1 MVGDQKCELA
11 SDLRFDSNAI
21 IRACPGQKMAQPPH
35 FATTKRYIDAM
46 NRCHLPFLLIC
57 LCLQYGCTREP
68 PPRSV
73 SELMDD
79 RLLLEAALVRCTK
92 DRAATRYEVECVNAR
107 EAVKQI
113 EAKEEANRRS
123 ELEAQSQRKRDALRR
138 TQQAAAAAR
147 RRVAEA
153 EKQRQEAEYLA
164 QFGVPPDGTDGEAE
178 PGANIPMAVIPEA
191 ADETVAED
199 TYFETPYEETTIAE
213 PPATD
218 GDKATATETSD
229 ENDTDLG
236 SIRDELRRRNDESEN

>member
-1 MVGDQKCELA
+1 
-11 SDLRFDSNAI
+11 
-21 IRACPGQKMAQPPH
+21 MAQTPH
-35 FATTKRYIDAM
+35 FASTRRYIDAM

-57 LCLQYGCTREP
+57 LCLQYSCTREP

-79 RLLLEAALVRCTK
+79 RLLLEAALVRCTR

-113 EAKEEANRRS
+113 EAKEEANRRT
-123 ELEAQSQRKRDALRR
+123 ELEAQSQRKRDSLRR

-164 QFGVPPDGTDGEAE
+164 QFGVLPDSANGEAE
-178 PGANIPMAVIPEA
+178 PGANVPMAVIPEA
-191 ADETVAED
+191 ADEAVAED
-199 TYFETPYEETTIAE
+199 TYFETPSEEVITTE
-213 PPATD
+213 LPATD
-218 GDKATATETSD
+218 GGNAPAAEMSE

-236 SIRDELRRRNDESEN
+236 SIRDELRRRNDESGN